1 MEFHNETS
9 TNPSK
14 ETTGFRWVLTSEERS
29 NIAKIL
35 EIEEDTISHVKGNV
49 ICRERMQCGGCG
61 KLSGLD
67 DLVHNA
73 VTARVHSRDFILEV
87 MAGGPQTRLYAH
99 KMQCS
104 NYSHGY
110 EGVFI
115 NWGGYME

>member
-1 MEFHNETS
+1 MESNTHASFLGN
-9 TNPSK
+9 
-14 ETTGFRWVLTSEERS
+14 GFRWVLTSEERS

-49 ICRERMQCGGCG
+49 MCRERMQCGGCG

-73 VTARVHSRDFILEV
+73 VTAGVHNRDFILEV
-87 MAGGPQTRLYAH
+87 MAGGPQTRAYAH

-104 NYSHGY
+104 NCSQGY

-115 NWGGYME
+115 NWGGYMD